1 MKKALVLTILALSTL
16 NLSGCV
22 TAMVDN
28 IANDK
33 IEKQTENDKLL
44 AIGQIKSDGRFTVIG
59 DKYLYVINDEM
70 LNQFLSNNMKEL
82 KQYYLQDNQINVDI
96 KDETENKGNIRFD
109 LIDKNTKE
117 VKSFRSEIEL
127 YNKTENISSQY
138 VLNSTI
144 LININL
150 TKTIEKGNKALSAV
164 LKPFAVAADIVIV
177 PTVIVGLGIV
187 LTPSCQKSKC
197 F

>member
-1 MKKALVLTILALSTL
+1 MKKALVLTVLALSIL
-16 NLSGCV
+16 HLSGCV

-28 IANDK
+28 IAHDK
-33 IEKQTENDKLL
+33 TEKQTENDKLL

-82 KQYYLQDNQINVDI
+82 KQYYLQNDKINIDM
-96 KDETENKGNIRFD
+96 KDETENKGNISFD

-117 VKSFRSEIEL
+117 VKSFHSEIEL
-127 YNKTENISSQY
+127 YNKTKSISSQY

-144 LININL
+144 SININL
-150 TKTIEKGNKALSAV
+150 TKTIQKGNKALSAV
-164 LKPFAVAADIVIV
+164 LKPFAIAADIVIV
-177 PTVIVGLGIV
+177 PTVIVGLGIIY
-187 LTPSCQKSKC
+187 PNPKC
-197 F
+197 C